1 MKRFVELDILRGF
14 LLLMM
19 VVNHAPTYLRIFTDR
34 PIGFFSTAE
43 AFVFVSAFLA
53 GLLFQRRSEKQGFDA
68 ARAATVSRALRIYR
82 AHVGTL
88 LFAFV
93 VGGIFLAELPGI
105 QNLLYHYFQNP
116 GAAVVAAFALIFQP
130 PLMDILPMY
139 ILFSLLTP
147 CAFWAARRW
156 GWQRVLF
163 VSVGFWALSQFR
175 IRDMF
180 LARVKDASFLDLGPF
195 DLLAWQ
201 LLWVVGLIFGKS
213 VQEGRPALQLSAA
226 AETLVFFAAFVFLV
240 LRWDMVMGN
249 FDERQ
254 PLWILDKWHLGPVRL
269 INFFTVAWI
278 VSRVLPGLQQWETP
292 LRPFSLVGQNM
303 LPVFCCEIC
312 LSLLLVGVFDP
323 SKSHKPLVSALVV
336 CQLLSA
342 FLIAWAL
349 NAWAAARNSST
360 LELACAFR
368 QRTWYPRN
376 SSEPGR

>member
-1 MKRFVELDILRGF
+1 MKRFIELDILRGF

-19 VVNHAPTYLRIFTDR
+19 VVNHAPTYFRIFTDQ

-43 AFVFVSAFLA
+43 SFVFVSAFLA

-68 ARAATVSRALRIYR
+68 ARAATISRALRIYR

-88 LFAFV
+88 LFAFI

-116 GAAVVAAFALIFQP
+116 GAAAVAAFALIFQP

-156 GWQRVLF
+156 GWKKVLF
-163 VSVGFWALSQFR
+163 VSVGLWVLSQFSVR
-175 IRDMF
+175 EIF
-180 LARVKDASFLDLGPF
+180 LANVKDASFLDPGPF

-201 LLWVVGLIFGKS
+201 LLWVGGLIFGKA
-213 VQEGRPALQLSAA
+213 VQDGRPVLQLSAT
-226 AETLVFFAAFVFLV
+226 AEALVFVAAFVFLV
-240 LRWDMVMGN
+240 LRWDMIMGN
-249 FDERQ
+249 FDQ
-254 PLWILDKWHLGPVRL
+254 SKPLWILDKWHLGPVRL
-269 INFFTVAWI
+269 LNFFTVAWI
-278 VSRVLPGLQQWETP
+278 VSRVLPALQRWETP
-292 LRPFSLVGQNM
+292 LRPLSLVGQNM

-336 CQLLSA
+336 GQLLSA
-342 FLIAWAL
+342 FVIAWAL
-349 NAWAAARNSST
+349 NTRSATRNSQN
-360 LELACAFR
+360 LDPAGAFR
-368 QRTWYPRN
+368 QRT
-376 SSEPGR
+376 

>member
-14 LLLMM
+14 LLLLM
-19 VVNHAPTYLRIFTDR
+19 VVNHAPTYLRVFTDQ
-34 PIGFFSTAE
+34 PLGFFSTAE

-53 GLLFQRRSEKQGFDA
+53 GMLFQRRSEKQGFDA
-68 ARAATVSRALRIYR
+68 ARAATISRALRIYR

-147 CAFWAARRW
+147 CAFWAAKRW
-156 GWQRVLF
+156 GWSRVIWA
-163 VSVGFWALSQFR
+163 SVGFWVLSQFHVR
-175 IRDMF
+175 EMF
-180 LARVKDASFLDLGPF
+180 LAIVKDASYLDLGPF

-201 LLWVVGLIFGKS
+201 LLWVAGLYFGKTM
-213 VQEGRPALQLSAA
+213 QEGRPVLQLSAA
-226 AETLVFFAAFVFLV
+226 TETLIFIAAFVFLV
-240 LRWDMVMGN
+240 LRWDVTMGN
-249 FDERQ
+249 FDY
-254 PLWILDKWHLGPVRL
+254 PKDLLILDKWHLGPIRL
-269 INFFTVAWI
+269 INFFAVGWI
-278 VSRVLPGLQQWETP
+278 VSRVLPALQHWETP

-312 LSLLLVGVFDP
+312 LSLLLVGAIDP
-323 SKSHKPLVSALVV
+323 SKSHKPIVSALVV
-336 CQLLSA
+336 GQILSV
-342 FLIAWAL
+342 FLIAWLLSVRTATRTGQ
-349 NAWAAARNSST
+349 AQSIRAG
-360 LELACAFR
+360 AFP
-368 QRTWYPRN
+368 Q
-376 SSEPGR
+376 

>member
-1 MKRFVELDILRGF
+1 
-14 LLLMM
+14 
-19 VVNHAPTYLRIFTDR
+19 
-34 PIGFFSTAE
+34 STAE
-43 AFVFVSAFLA
+43 SFVFVSAFLA

-68 ARAATVSRALRIYR
+68 ARAATISRALRIYR

-156 GWQRVLF
+156 GWKKVLF
-163 VSVGFWALSQFR
+163 VSVGLWVLSQFS
-175 IRDMF
+175 IREIL
-180 LARVKDASFLDLGPF
+180 LANVKDASFLDLGPF

-201 LLWVVGLIFGKS
+201 LLWVVGLIFGKA
-213 VQEGRPALQLSAA
+213 VQEGRPALQLSPA

-240 LRWDMVMGN
+240 LRWDMITGN
-249 FDERQ
+249 FDQGR
-254 PLWILDKWHLGPVRL
+254 PLWILDKWHLGLVRL
-269 INFFTVAWI
+269 VNFFTVGWI
-278 VSRVLPGLQQWETP
+278 VSRVLPALQRWETQ

-336 CQLLSA
+336 GQLLSA
-342 FLIAWAL
+342 FLIAWVL
-349 NAWAAARNSST
+349 NAWTTARSSQN
-360 LELACAFR
+360 LEPAGAFQR
-368 QRTWYPRN
+368 QT
-376 SSEPGR
+376 